1 MPVEQVTLE
10 KKKTPPPAR
19 GGAAAPY
26 GIVGAVSLPDDVVS
40 LLGDAG
46 VVDVSFPERTPDVSL
61 PGGNGVDDV
70 AVSFSGGT
78 VAVALL

>member
-26 GIVGAVSLPDDVVS
+26 GIVGAVSLP
-40 LLGDAG
+40 GDAG

-78 VAVALL
+78 VAVALF